1 MDTQKLNIA
10 CVFEGDI
17 ESGGGFQTQ
26 LSTILKL
33 SKNDKYKITAF
44 TFSNKNKDLLIKHGL
59 NVVCLKTSIFD
70 KILKI
75 FSLQIWFQIL
85 RFKWKT
91 TFEKSLDNYSIDL
104 VYFLSPSSLALY
116 LVDHNYIYTVWDL
129 CHRDMPEF
137 PEVNYYREFELR
149 ENLYTSVS
157 KKAVA
162 ILTDSKLGKDNLI
175 KRYGVDSERIFNIS
189 FAPSINAKESNFI
202 NIKEKYNIESNYIY
216 YPAQFWAHKNHVYI
230 IDAIVKL
237 KNKGILLAAVFSGSD
252 KGNLEYILGYA
263 KKLDVEH
270 LIHYIGFAPNEE
282 IYYLYK
288 QSLALVMP
296 SYFGPTN
303 IPPLEAFVIGTPV
316 IYSDLDGLREQVEGA
331 ALLCDLKNSSHLV
344 EHLELLINSSEK
356 RIELIELGYKR
367 LEELQKSSI
376 DQTLIKI
383 FDDYSVKVKC
393 WKFL

>member
-26 LSTILKL
+26 LSTILTL

-44 TFSNKNKDLLIKHGL
+44 TFSNKNKELLIKNGL
-59 NVVCLKTSIFD
+59 DVVFLKTSIFD

-75 FSLQIWFQIL
+75 LSLQIWFQIL

-91 TFEKSLDNYSIDL
+91 TFEKTLDNHSIDL

-116 LVDHNYIYTVWDL
+116 LLSHNYIYTVWDL
-129 CHRDMPEF
+129 CHRDMLEF
-137 PEVNYYREFELR
+137 PEVNYYREFEVR
-149 ENLYTSVS
+149 EILYNNAP

-162 ILTDSKLGKDNLI
+162 VLTDSELGKSNVIRRYNLDES
-175 KRYGVDSERIFNIS
+175 RVFSSS
-189 FAPSINAKESNFI
+189 FSPSINIVESNFI
-202 NIKEKYNIESNYIY
+202 DIKKKYNIDVDYIY
-216 YPAQFWAHKNHVYI
+216 YPAQFWAHKNHIYI

-237 KNKGILLAAVFSGSD
+237 KKKGILLAAVFSGSD
-252 KGNLEYILGYA
+252 KGNLKYILDYA
-263 KKLDVEH
+263 KKLNVED

-303 IPPLEAFVIGTPV
+303 IPPLEAFSIGTPV

-331 ALLCDLKNSSHLV
+331 ALLCDLNNSGHLA
-344 EHLELLINSSEK
+344 EHLESLINSSEK
-356 RIELIELGYKR
+356 RTELIQLGYKR
-367 LEELQKSSI
+367 LEELQKYSI

-383 FDDYSVKVKC
+383 FDDYSVKLKC

>member
-44 TFSNKNKDLLIKHGL
+44 TFSNKNKELLIKHGL

-91 TFEKSLDNYSIDL
+91 TFEKSLDNHSIDL

-129 CHRDMPEF
+129 CHRDMLEF

-162 ILTDSKLGKDNLI
+162 ILTDSKLGKDNLV

-367 LEELQKSSI
+367 LEELQKYSI

-383 FDDYSVKVKC
+383 FDDYSVKLRC
-393 WKFL
+393 WKSL

>member
-26 LSTILKL
+26 LSIILKL

-44 TFSNKNKDLLIKHGL
+44 TFSNKNEELLIKHGL

-91 TFEKSLDNYSIDL
+91 TFEKSLDNHSIDL

-149 ENLYTSVS
+149 ENLYTLVS

-175 KRYGVDSERIFNIS
+175 RRYGVDSERIFNIS

>member
-10 CVFEGDI
+10 CVFEGDL

-33 SKNDKYKITAF
+33 SENDKYKITAF
-44 TFSNKNKDLLIKHGL
+44 TFSNKNKELLIKYGL
-59 NVVCLKTSIFD
+59 NVVCIKNSIVDKVLKT
-70 KILKI
+70 
-75 FSLQIWFQIL
+75 FSLQIWFQFL
-85 RFKWKT
+85 RLKWKT
-91 TFEKSLDNYSIDL
+91 SFEKSLDKNAVDL
-104 VYFLSPSSLALY
+104 VYFLSPSNLALY
-116 LVDHNYIYTVWDL
+116 LINHNYIYTVWDL

-137 PEVNYYREFELR
+137 PEVNYYREFEVR
-149 ENLYTSVS
+149 EILYNNAL

-162 ILTDSKLGKDNLI
+162 VLTDSELGKLNVIRRYNL
-175 KRYGVDSERIFNIS
+175 DERRVFSSS
-189 FAPSINAKESNFI
+189 FSPSINMVESNFI
-202 NIKEKYNIESNYIY
+202 DIKEKYNIDTDYIY

-230 IDAIVKL
+230 IDAITKL
-237 KNKGILLAAVFSGSD
+237 KKKGILLAVIFSGAD
-252 KGNLEYILGYA
+252 KGNLEYILDYA
-263 KKLDVEH
+263 RKFDVEN

-303 IPPLEAFVIGTPV
+303 IPPLEAFSIGTPV
-316 IYSDLDGLREQVEGA
+316 IYSDIDGLREQVEGA
-331 ALLCDLKNSSHLV
+331 ALLCDLKNSGHLAN
-344 EHLELLINSSEK
+344 HLELLINSSEK
-356 RIELIELGYKR
+356 RTDLIELGYKR
-367 LEELQKSSI
+367 LEELQKCSI

-383 FDDYSVKVKC
+383 FDDYSVKLKC